1 MDTPTSLLEQQ
12 MRVEGFL
19 RVAGVDEAGAGALA
33 GPLVAGAVILR
44 ADCSIMG
51 LADSKQLSE
60 KKREALYEELL
71 EKAEAWGVGIVSVEE
86 IAMLGLRP
94 ANLLAMRRAAEA
106 VSPDFVV
113 VDAWTIPGLAVPQ
126 RGIIRADQ
134 TVRCVA
140 AASIIAKVTR
150 DRLMKTLAEAYPAY
164 GFEIH
169 KGYGTALHRAAI
181 KTHGPCA
188 IHRLGYKT
196 FREEFLDR

>member
-1 MDTPTSLLEQQ
+1 MVFPTPDLEN
-12 MRVEGFL
+12 MLHADGFL

-33 GPLVAGAVILR
+33 GPLVAGAAILKV
-44 ADCSIMG
+44 DCPIIG

-71 EKAEAWGVGIVSVEE
+71 EHAEAWGVGIVTVEE
-86 IAMLGLRP
+86 IATLGLRP

-113 VDAWTIPGLAVPQ
+113 VDAWTIPGLDVPQ
-126 RGIIRADQ
+126 RGVIRADQ
-134 TVRCVA
+134 TVRAVA

-150 DRLMKTLAEAYPAY
+150 DRLMKHMAELYPAY

-169 KGYGTALHRAAI
+169 KGYGTKIHRDAI
-181 KTHGPCA
+181 KAHGACA

-196 FREEFLDR
+196 FRETA

>member
-86 IAMLGLRP
+86 IATLGLRP

-150 DRLMKTLAEAYPAY
+150 DRLMKQLSEMYPVY

-181 KTHGPCA
+181 KTHGPCV

-196 FREEFLDR
+196 FREESLDR